1 MERNREGRRGGN
13 GSANVSFSRRLRTST
28 VKDASEDESQNSR
41 SQKSR
46 KGGLYSR
53 KRRNCRS
60 SHDESQQLLH
70 TGQSDERDESFEDTA
85 MAVSDED
92 ADLQPPAIRRRSG
105 KLKIHMKARVDVNT
119 IDMAVVPR
127 KLRTAMMRRYH
138 ELTSPHDAETRK
150 ESNIEIPT
158 AAPTC
163 SNASL
168 KSGRRKTPNNHKLR
182 PAKFRKVSPTMIS
195 EQEAE
200 VAETLFD
207 LARMVSSQA
216 ISSMSHVKSE
226 PTSEM
231 KLGPSP
237 TMSPL
242 SPAQDCSSA
251 AATASS
257 PSSNHTLGALGSS
270 KGERPQVSSN
280 SESSNSEDAGQAV
293 GDSESTLNANRCL
306 FTSSMG
312 VATEL
317 ADPEQAA
324 DRNPVQTE
332 ADTSSPAE
340 PLALSMI
347 VSTAVSTSTN
357 TDVSLTRTQIPRTIN
372 QPTFQDNN
380 IPQVE
385 STNDKVIGKVPSTS
399 MLAENKAS
407 LSGLGD
413 IRNVGEK
420 DMADVESS
428 IAREASTELGV
439 EDRLQ
444 QCPLAGGDYPGNF
457 EIDVMASPKSGD
469 KINCTRDSNKI
480 DIKEE
485 QEVDLTTI
493 PTTENSITDVQQ
505 CEEINETKNVQTFE
519 QEDPITQKIEPGWNK
534 DWEAEKTMEQV
545 KEMPNQSYC
554 LKDTPIQE
562 RATAK
567 TVKADSRVQIGDR
580 PATIMMTTENT
591 ITSATLPISMDVTGW
606 PGGLPPLGY
615 YSPMA
620 AAAAA
625 AWRSPLPFIGPSTYN
640 DIAPSPQP
648 FLQMQQPRKRSATH
662 VYITLFIDT
671 QQQLKKNPLWAAA
684 YGAQA
689 YNLNI
694 PMAPDGLMGASV
706 GSTLGPEMKATRLAV
721 GSVNGSGYGMS
732 AVAKDASFNPYI
744 DAVRRQLLLQQQTH
758 TSQQEPTSVS
768 QAGPAFLLPAT
779 SSASASAAGSKA
791 AGGSVGVS
799 EAILGRG
806 SSATVNSS
814 SVCVVPANAESG
826 LSNGSVD
833 TAAAVQT
840 QHLHSVIGHNTFPY
854 SFPHGQFGVGGPLF
868 NGHLSPQQVAQYYS
882 NPFIGHHFVQPSP
895 PPQQSQ
901 GVSNLMSEV
910 SVSQKQRDSQGACRL
925 ASSVSPEQHKQ
936 TLGTTGDSL
945 QHLHHASKNENVIG
959 ISMAEMKSM
968 IPRNIYGQN
977 VPSLQVSSMNFPS
990 AILAAGMP
998 TFPVQP
1004 SDLKQMG
1011 SLTGKHSGKIHQQP
1025 QTDLQSPFQSKLTLQ
1040 QQQQDIDT
1048 QNHVTS
1054 SSLQMSL
1061 KMADFYASQP
1071 LSAKCIGMNNG
1082 SDTSLGL
1089 PAVTSVMASQGHA
1102 VPQTIGGS
1110 VKSLGQL
1117 QTILYNPLVSG
1128 QSYKFSMDEG
1138 QQQQQQYHTS
1148 AQGAVSGG
1156 VEDVKTNVEEGS
1168 CSSGC
1173 KEDRK
1178 SNGKHELNQSNM
1190 LRVDLEVSPTE
1201 DASILPSVSG
1211 SHINIVASTCQG
1223 RTSISSRVSTP
1234 DKQFYQS
1241 PRHMVNY
1248 KSSSSSNIPSA
1259 PSVVESTVA
1268 SFSER
1273 TPTQSATY
1281 GKMPPGQ
1288 GSLFPGHNVSSSGQ
1302 GIRQG
1307 GTLLQQGKLSQQ
1319 SLAGSPMPVAV
1330 TSDSPPQATLTSVA
1344 KTQGLL
1350 PKISQSSTNV
1360 IPISRLPPVSSIS
1373 SPVATPLPPQSPV
1386 SKNSISV
1393 RDSHSLK
1400 SSSGPTS
1407 AKRGS
1412 LSFTPNTASVLGS
1425 GPLAQNKPIKPS
1437 QPHLIQNQYNIHHP
1451 HLPYLLFQ
1459 QNVQSMDSSQQQ
1471 QLPLEQQQYP
1481 FPHNQQQAL
1490 QLQNQSLAQQTQLQF
1505 RPHLFTQQHPQYL
1518 QLQSHIHEQS
1528 PSQPSMMYLQKTT
1541 QQMKQQ
1547 SGQMSSQPQQFGNMQ
1562 QQALENLQQQ
1572 HQTLPT
1578 PPTSFGIATNGAL
1591 HATSSLCAS
1600 ENNSETMISYGAVIS
1615 QGTSTR
1621 PLTPKQN

>member
-1 MERNREGRRGGN
+1 MERNREGRRGGS
-13 GSANVSFSRRLRTST
+13 GSANVSSSRRLRTST

-41 SQKSR
+41 LQKSR
-46 KGGLYSR
+46 KGGLCSR

-70 TGQSDERDESFEDTA
+70 TGQSDESFEDTA
-85 MAVSDED
+85 MAGSDED

-105 KLKIHMKARVDVNT
+105 KLKIHMKARVDVST

-138 ELTSPHDAETRK
+138 ELTSPQEAETRK

-158 AAPTC
+158 ATSTC

-168 KSGRRKTPNNHKLR
+168 KPGRRKTPNNHKLR
-182 PAKFRKVSPTMIS
+182 PGKFQKVSPTMIS

-216 ISSMSHVKSE
+216 ISSMPDVKSE

-237 TMSPL
+237 TVSPL
-242 SPAQDCSSA
+242 SPAQDCSSS

-257 PSSNHTLGALGSS
+257 PSSNHTMGALGSS
-270 KGERPQVSSN
+270 KGERPQA
-280 SESSNSEDAGQAV
+280 SSNSEDAGQAV
-293 GDSESTLNANRCL
+293 GVSESILNASRCL

-332 ADTSSPAE
+332 VGTSSPAE
-340 PLALSMI
+340 PLALSMFA
-347 VSTAVSTSTN
+347 STAVSTSTN
-357 TDVSLTRTQIPRTIN
+357 SDVSLTPRQMPQTIDHPN
-372 QPTFQDNN
+372 FQDDN
-380 IPQVE
+380 IPKVE
-385 STNDKVIGKVPSTS
+385 STNDKWIGKVPCTS
-399 MLAENKAS
+399 MLAENKDS
-407 LSGLGD
+407 LSSLED

-420 DMADVESS
+420 DMASVESS
-428 IAREASTELGV
+428 IAREALTELGV
-439 EDRLQ
+439 EERLQ
-444 QCPLAGGDYPGNF
+444 QCSLARDDYFGNF
-457 EIDVMASPKSGD
+457 KIDVMASPKSHD
-469 KINCTRDSNKI
+469 KINGTRDSNKI

-493 PTTENSITDVQQ
+493 PTTENSVTDVQQ
-505 CEEINETKNVQTFE
+505 CEEINETRNVQTFE
-519 QEDPITQKIEPGWNK
+519 QENPIIQKIQPVWTK
-534 DWEAEKTMEQV
+534 DWGAEKTLEQV
-545 KEMPNQSYC
+545 KEMSNQIFC
-554 LKDTPIQE
+554 LKDKPIQE

-567 TVKADSRVQIGDR
+567 TVKAESRVQIGDR
-580 PATIMMTTENT
+580 PATIMVSTANTMTRT
-591 ITSATLPISMDVTGW
+591 TLPISMGVTGW
-606 PGGLPPLGY
+606 PGGLHPLVC

-620 AAAAA
+620 AAATA
-625 AWRSPLPFIGPSTYN
+625 AWRSPLPFIEPSIFN
-640 DIAPSPQP
+640 KDIVPSAQP
-648 FLQMQQPRKRSATH
+648 FLQMGQSRKRSATH

-671 QQQLKKNPLWAAA
+671 QQQLKKNPLWAAP

-694 PMAPDGLMGASV
+694 PMAPDGLMEVSV
-706 GSTLGPEMKATRLAV
+706 GSSLGPEMKATRLAV
-721 GSVNGSGYGMS
+721 GSVNGSGYGMP
-732 AVAKDASFNPYI
+732 AVAKDALFNPCI
-744 DAVRRQLLLQQQTH
+744 DTVGRQPLLQQQTH

-779 SSASASAAGSKA
+779 SSASVSAAGSKA

-799 EAILGRG
+799 EAILGR
-806 SSATVNSS
+806 SSFASLHS
-814 SVCVVPANAESG
+814 PSVCVVPANAEGG
-826 LSNGSVD
+826 LLNGIVA

-854 SFPHGQFGVGGPLF
+854 PFSHGQFGVGGPLF

-882 NPFIGHHFVQPSP
+882 NPFIGSHFVQHSP

-901 GVSNLMSEV
+901 GVSNLVSGV
-910 SVSQKQRDSQGACRL
+910 SVSQKQRDFQGACRL
-925 ASSVSPEQHKQ
+925 ASSVSPEQHQ
-936 TLGTTGDSL
+936 QANGTTGDSL
-945 QHLHHASKNENVIG
+945 QHLHHVSKNENVIVNG
-959 ISMAEMKSM
+959 ISTAEIKSM
-968 IPRNIYGQN
+968 IPRNIYGQD

-998 TFPVQP
+998 AFPVQP
-1004 SDLKQMG
+1004 PDLKQMG

-1025 QTDLQSPFQSKLTLQ
+1025 QTDLQSHSQSNLTLQ

-1054 SSLQMSL
+1054 SALQMSL
-1061 KMADFYASQP
+1061 KMSDFYASQP
-1071 LSAKCIGMNNG
+1071 LPVMSIDMNNG
-1082 SDTSLGL
+1082 SDASLGL
-1089 PAVTSVMASQGHA
+1089 PAVTSEMASQGHT
-1102 VPQTIGGS
+1102 VPQTMGGS
-1110 VKSLGQL
+1110 VKSLGQY
-1117 QTILYNPLVSG
+1117 QTILYNPHVSG

-1138 QQQQQQYHTS
+1138 QQQHQQYHTLV
-1148 AQGAVSGG
+1148 QGAVSGG
-1156 VEDVKTNVEEGS
+1156 VEGLKTNVEEGS

-1190 LRVDLEVSPTE
+1190 LRVDLEVSPIE
-1201 DASILPSVSG
+1201 DASILPSVAG
-1211 SHINIVASTCQG
+1211 SHVNIVAPTCQG
-1223 RTSISSRVSTP
+1223 RTSISSSVSTP
-1234 DKQFYQS
+1234 DKQFYQNS
-1241 PRHMVNY
+1241 RHMVNY

-1281 GKMPPGQ
+1281 GKMPSGQ

-1302 GIRQG
+1302 GLRQG
-1307 GTLLQQGKLSQQ
+1307 GTLLQQTKLSQQ
-1319 SLAGSPMPVAV
+1319 SLAGSPIPVAV
-1330 TSDSPPQATLTSVA
+1330 TSGSPPQATLTSVA
-1344 KTQGLL
+1344 KNQGLL
-1350 PKISQSSTNV
+1350 PKCSQSSTNV
-1360 IPISRLPPVSSIS
+1360 IPISRLPPASSIS
-1373 SPVATPLPPQSPV
+1373 SPVATPLPQSPV
-1386 SKNSISV
+1386 SKNDISV
-1393 RDSHSLK
+1393 RDSLSLK

-1412 LSFTPNTASVLGS
+1412 LSITPNTTSGLGS
-1425 GPLAQNKPIKPS
+1425 GPLAQNKPLKSS
-1437 QPHLIQNQYNIHHP
+1437 QAHSIQNQYNIHHQ

-1459 QNVQSMDSSQQQ
+1459 QNVQSMDSTQQQ
-1471 QLPLEQQQYP
+1471 QLPLEQQYP
-1481 FPHNQQQAL
+1481 LPYNQQQAL
-1490 QLQNQSLAQQTQLQF
+1490 QLQNQSLAQQPQLQF
-1505 RPHLFTQQHPQYL
+1505 RPHLFMQQHPQYL

-1528 PSQPSMMYLQKTT
+1528 PSQPSTMYLQKTT
-1541 QQMKQQ
+1541 QQKKQQ
-1547 SGQMSSQPQQFGNMQ
+1547 SGQMSSQPQQLGNMQ
-1562 QQALENLQQQ
+1562 QQALEHLQQQ
-1572 HQTLPT
+1572 NQTLPT
-1578 PPTSFGIATNGAL
+1578 PPTSLGIAINGAL

-1600 ENNSETMISYGAVIS
+1600 ENNPETMISYGSVIS
-1615 QGTSTR
+1615 QGTSAR